1 MDSIGEKLKKL
12 RIERNLTQKQVCV
25 KTCIAYSTLAC
36 YETDSRKPSINEL
49 KKLSEFYGVALSY
62 FGFNNPISNYIGY
75 GAENAITRAELCGR
89 TGWNDRKV
97 RQAIE
102 DARHDGEIIINRQ
115 DGKGYYKPVLITDI
129 EKQYAQNE
137 RRAKS
142 ILNYQKHLRKALKD
156 AGRL

>member
-1 MDSIGEKLKKL
+1 MGSIGNKLKAL
-12 RIERNLTQKQVCV
+12 RKEVNMTQRQAAFGME
-25 KTCIAYSTLAC
+25 IAPGTLAC
-36 YETDSRKPSINEL
+36 YEADKRKPSKQHLQKIC
-49 KKLSEFYGVALSY
+49 EFYGVSPRC
-62 FGFNNPISNYIGY
+62 FCINRISDYIGF
-75 GAENAITRAELCGR
+75 GAENAVTRAELCRRMGLS
-89 TGWNDRKV
+89 DRRV

>member
-1 MDSIGEKLKKL
+1 MDSLGKKLKKL
-12 RIERNLTQKQVCV
+12 REEKKLTQREAALKMD
-25 KTCIAYSTLAC
+25 IAPGTLAC
-36 YETDSRKPSINEL
+36 YETERRKPSMQDY
-49 KKLSEFYGVALSY
+49 KKISEFYGVALSY
-62 FGFNNPISNYIGY
+62 FGFNPISNYIGF
-75 GAENAITRAELCGR
+75 GAENAVTRAELCRR
-89 TGWNDRKV
+89 TGWNDRRV

-129 EKQYAQNE
+129 EKQYEQNE